1 MAYELFCALA
11 VDLRILH
18 LRWSDV
24 DTKKPRI
31 AAGLMVVK
39 AGLEPARRLKHKIL
53 NLACLPI
60 PPLDQVLELL
70 RSRKAKWIGA
80 FFQRSTPNF
89 VKM

>member
-1 MAYELFCALA
+1 MSEQSSAQTQKSPSE
-11 VDLRILH
+11 D
-18 LRWSDV
+18 
-24 DTKKPRI
+24 
-31 AAGLMVVK
+31 GLMVVK

-70 RSRKAKWIGA
+70 RSRKAKWIGG